1 MTDAR
6 KGFEQ
11 TALNQIQHRLG
22 ADLQQAGH
30 FTDIVNFQNITH
42 SLGVAAPHPSGHGAA
57 HALLQRGEFRETD
70 LAEVRSPT
78 IGKMAGP
85 ERRPSLVVKFFVSE
99 T

>member
-11 TALNQIQHRLG
+11 TALNQIQHGLVAG
-22 ADLQQAGH
+22 LQLAGD
-30 FTDIVNFQNITH
+30 FVGSVNFQNITH
-42 SLGVAAPHPSGHGAA
+42 SLGVAAPLPSRHGAA
-57 HALLQRGEFRETD
+57 HAFLQRGEFRETD

-85 ERRPSLVVKFFVSE
+85 ERRPSLVVKFFVE